1 MIEDPGN
8 ENAVP
13 SAQLVCSHSAG
24 FWFCCAGIDP
34 LSEKLIFIP
43 SSFSSSTLSR
53 FKNNYFCCPRTER
66 KAVKMLTFLTV
77 KTFWISCRSRTC
89 WVEILSMRT
98 RFKDGNVRKYAFSDV
113 KSSFRLGSP
122 FSSWR
127 QGRITSV
134 AQTPPHQ
141 SYFLPFRCCTWGNNR
156 VSFGRAGAVPPL
168 VNYLK
173 SKNPDVHRATA
184 RALHQLSRDPDNCI
198 SMHNSDVV
206 KVNKYTCLL
215 YTSPSPR
222 DA

>member
-1 MIEDPGN
+1 M
-8 ENAVP
+8 
-13 SAQLVCSHSAG
+13 
-24 FWFCCAGIDP
+24 P
-34 LSEKLIFIP
+34 L
-43 SSFSSSTLSR
+43 
-53 FKNNYFCCPRTER
+53 
-66 KAVKMLTFLTV
+66 FLTV

-89 WVEILSMRT
+89 LVGILSMRT
-98 RFKDGNVRKYAFSDV
+98 RFKCSKCALFGV

-122 FSSWR
+122 FSSWI
-127 QGRITSV
+127 QGIITSF
-134 AQTPPHQ
+134 AQTPPQQ

-206 KVNKYTCLL
+206 KVNKYTLTKMSGIESKHWFKRFKFQEIAPRIMIFQRCLRGDGSETKSRSNKTFL
-215 YTSPSPR
+215 SLTI
-222 DA
+222 

>member
-1 MIEDPGN
+1 M
-8 ENAVP
+8 
-13 SAQLVCSHSAG
+13 
-24 FWFCCAGIDP
+24 P
-34 LSEKLIFIP
+34 L
-43 SSFSSSTLSR
+43 
-53 FKNNYFCCPRTER
+53 
-66 KAVKMLTFLTV
+66 FLTM
-77 KTFWISCRSRTC
+77 KTFWTSCRGRTC
-89 WVEILSMRT
+89 WVGILSMRT
-98 RFKDGNVRKYAFSDV
+98 RFKDGNVAKYALYNV

-127 QGRITSV
+127 QGIITSV
-134 AQTPPHQ
+134 AQTPPQQ

-206 KVNKYTCLL
+206 KVNKYTLTNMTGVESNNWFKRCKVPEIIL
-215 YTSPSPR
+215 TEKSGFI
-222 DA
+222 